1 MREERKIVWL
11 KQFES
16 INFFFLIP
24 LSYSTILQL
33 RWYCSY
39 MSKKI
44 WTFPIWP
51 SCCWD
56 FLGLYAKC
64 IYAGD
69 ALSVIVYMTN
79 SKMIW
84 HFSFLFFFF
93 FFFVTTKCFRKG
105 RVYMVIATFGEFVRL
120 AFESL
125 FFIILLKNFLVSSFI
140 SCEL

>member
-1 MREERKIVWL
+1 M
-11 KQFES
+11 
-16 INFFFLIP
+16 
-24 LSYSTILQL
+24 
-33 RWYCSY
+33 
-39 MSKKI
+39 
-44 WTFPIWP
+44 
-51 SCCWD
+51 
-56 FLGLYAKC
+56 GLYAKC

-69 ALSVIVYMTN
+69 ALSIIVYMTN

-84 HFSFLFFFF
+84 HFSFLFFSFLFF
-93 FFFVTTKCFRKG
+93 FFYVTTKCFRKG

>member
-1 MREERKIVWL
+1 MRKREGRERKEREKMREETKIVWL

-16 INFFFLIP
+16 INFFFFLIP
-24 LSYSTILQL
+24 FSYSTILQL

-44 WTFPIWP
+44 WMFPIWP

-93 FFFVTTKCFRKG
+93 LFFF
-105 RVYMVIATFGEFVRL
+105 
-120 AFESL
+120 
-125 FFIILLKNFLVSSFI
+125 FFFLCYYKVF
-140 SCEL
+140 